1 MKFKKTREIDT
12 NVYNSLTNFEYQ
24 LNEITGIG
32 NFVKVLKFTWKNS

>member
-24 LNEITGIG
+24 VNEITGNG
-32 NFVKVLKFTWKNS
+32 NFVKMLKFTRKNS